1 LLAVSVFQDLAPAAR
16 RRWLHR
22 KDRPA
27 RPGRVDA
34 EATDRSLGYVLLLR
48 LHDPGKRRV
57 PWLLLALV
65 HRRKRGKRSLPD
77 LVTALDLAPE
87 LDSAFDRNDLRDR
100 RHVRPPQKLG
110 ERRADEALIVI
121 GRLLPAEHKVR
132 LRFLDYLRESARDAE
147 WCCRIGCHERGLVA
161 AHRESSCWSPVYQ
174 SAKTTTANAM
184 ASITRVNAIAKMVV
198 PSVKST
204 SSPAFPRRAPER
216 RPGVSAPAR
225 PLPRRL
231 PQA

>member
-1 LLAVSVFQDLAPAAR
+1 RVARPRWTDRDDGDDGGRIGVLALEGHLDRVFVVR
-16 RRWLHR
+16 R
-22 KDRPA
+22 DRPGDA
-27 RPGRVDA
+27 FGDDRLSVGRDLDA
-34 EATDRSLGYVLLLR
+34 NCRVRHLLQR
-48 LHDPGKRRV
+48 NE
-57 PWLLLALV
+57 
-65 HRRKRGKRSLPD
+65 D
-77 LVTALDLAPE
+77 L
-87 LDSAFDRNDLRDR
+87 
-100 RHVRPPQKLG
+100 Q
-110 ERRADEALIVI
+110 I
-121 GRLLPAEHKVR
+121 
-132 LRFLDYLRESARDAE
+132 
-147 WCCRIGCHERGLVA
+147 
-161 AHRESSCWSPVYQ
+161 SCWSPVYQ